1 MGEDEKGNLNMN
13 NKDEKMNDE
22 RKKAYLPPIMTVV
35 DYEYQGILCGSE
47 VVPDDDD
54 EGYGGGFL

>member
-13 NKDEKMNDE
+13 NKDEKMNVE

-35 DYEYQGILCGSE
+35 DYEYQGILCGSD
-47 VVPDDDD
+47 VVPDEND
-54 EGYGGGFL
+54 EEYKGEML

>member
-1 MGEDEKGNLNMN
+1 MN
-13 NKDEKMNDE
+13 YNDEKMNVE